1 MQRMA
6 SMCHLDVWYQLI
18 DIEQIM
24 TMVKRK
30 GEEQQE
36 QPVKDPQGG
45 RVVAIPSYL
54 R

>member
-24 TMVKRK
+24 TMVKHN
-30 GEEQQE
+30 GEE
-36 QPVKDPQGG
+36 
-45 RVVAIPSYL
+45 
-54 R
+54 